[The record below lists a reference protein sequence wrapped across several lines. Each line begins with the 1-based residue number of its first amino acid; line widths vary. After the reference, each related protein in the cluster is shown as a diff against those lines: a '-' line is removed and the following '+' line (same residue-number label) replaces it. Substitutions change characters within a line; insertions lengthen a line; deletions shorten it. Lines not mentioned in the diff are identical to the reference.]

1 MQVIRS
7 LPTYVAALERTM
19 SDSEKLLESDH
30 DEPASI
36 RDTHR
41 PIAPINRDSTGT
53 SATPGSDLVDTFNLF
68 RSYMDGQMS
77 TLKKDITDGNESFA
91 KKLKKEVS
99 VKLKGEGNQIQYDFN
114 SDIISDL
121 VKLQKRLSPSDTSSI
136 NLVSGS
142 ILKLQKRNK
151 HIRIADKSPAG
162 WKTVREYESDDL
174 ASDSEDEKRL
184 RAAENRAIRSIKEK
198 KRPHPYSRSTPP
210 VSVSRPAA
218 TFPNPES
225 TFRGF
230 QQPPFRTSRR
240 REPTPYDMC
249 YQCNQYGHWRKQ
261 CPLNTRTTPSGQPK
275 QSN

>member
-1 MQVIRS
+1 
-7 LPTYVAALERTM
+7 M
-19 SDSEKLLESDH
+19 SDSEKLLESEH
-30 DEPASI
+30 DEPTGNHTS
-36 RDTHR
+36 HR
-41 PIAPINRDSTGT
+41 PLASTNRDST
-53 SATPGSDLVDTFNLF
+53 ATASVPGSDLVDTFHLF
-68 RSYMDGQMS
+68 RTYLDGKIS
-77 TLKKDITDGNESFA
+77 TLQRDLADGNESFA

-121 VKLQKRLSPSDTSSI
+121 AKLQKRISPSDTSSI

-142 ILKLQKRNK
+142 IIKLQKRNK
-151 HIRIADKSPAG
+151 LIRIADKSPAG

-198 KRPHPYSRSTPP
+198 KRPHPYSRSTPSA
-210 VSVSRPAA
+210 SVSRPAA
-218 TFPNPES
+218 TFPNAES

-230 QQPPFRTSRR
+230 QQRPFRTSRR
-240 REPTPYDMC
+240 REPTPYDLC

-261 CPLNTRTTPSGQPK
+261 CPLNTRTTSTPQPK